1 MTEVWVIEFPST
13 QRSLWGAFFS
23 FLSWKNVCVDLRD
36 MVEQRCDCTEEGSS
50 VLSLLVQAKTNISVQ
65 EPTHIQSVYINSLLS
80 FCSFSVLS
88 LTRTQSLFIQALTHT
103 HTHRRY
109 LYDLSHTYG
118 ARTFFLQLRQISVP
132 FRIILGICMHLYQ
145 VDII

>member
-1 MTEVWVIEFPST
+1 MGNWVSFHSASFIGCF
-13 QRSLWGAFFS
+13 FFS
-23 FLSWKNVCVDLRD
+23 FLSWKDVCVDLWD
-36 MVEQRCDCTEEGSS
+36 MVKQRCDCTEEGSS

-103 HTHRRY
+103 HTHTDAIY
-109 LYDLSHTYG
+109 TISLTLM
-118 ARTFFLQLRQISVP
+118 ARAHFFFLQLRQTSVP

>member
-1 MTEVWVIEFPST
+1 
-13 QRSLWGAFFS
+13 
-23 FLSWKNVCVDLRD
+23 
-36 MVEQRCDCTEEGSS
+36 MVKQRCDCTEEGSS

-118 ARTFFLQLRQISVP
+118 ARAFFFFTIAADISTIQNYI
-132 FRIILGICMHLYQ
+132 RHLYAFISSRHYIKYNRLFLLLLFYFYNFYNFK
-145 VDII
+145 V